1 MDELKHREIL
11 SIGLIEG
18 LFLGVHAIFVF
29 AWTPILQI
37 STNDGVVNL
46 GAISICFVVMVIN
59 FTIIYEIFVLYY
71 RVNLYISLSTVIF
84 LETLFFVLIYYVD
97 SFFVRLIL
105 LSFVNGFTG
114 LVLPVNSIIKSQILN
129 ERNRALLMNIFRVPL
144 NFYVVLALLIL
155 QFVEPL
161 TVIII

>member
-1 MDELKHREIL
+1 MNELKKREIL

-37 STNDGVVNL
+37 STNDGAINL

-59 FTIIYEIFVLYY
+59 FTIVYEIFVLFYGI
-71 RVNLYISLSTVIF
+71 NLYISLSSVIF
-84 LETLFFVLIYYVD
+84 LESLFFALIYYVD
-97 SFFVRLIL
+97 SFFVRLVL
-105 LSFVNGFTG
+105 LSFVNGFLG
-114 LVLPVNSIIKSQILN
+114 LVLPVNSIIKSNILN

-144 NFYVVLALLIL
+144 NFYVVASLLIL
-155 QFVEPL
+155 QFIEPL
-161 TVIII
+161 TVLML